1 MLDAWPTSSLAADQA
16 VAAARAVR
24 GEDVAPDA
32 GWNVE
37 DFAVAL
43 NARVP
48 LVKGALC
55 AYKTG
60 VQKLNDKLFRSRTA
74 PIPNKTSEDVA
85 RNLKAAPRQLDLM
98 LNSAFQSGVQ
108 ASLAIVKSWHPTVD
122 LNLFRALREGSE
134 AEVGADKYL
143 PSCC

>member
-1 MLDAWPTSSLAADQA
+1 LLDAWPTSSLAADQVVA
-16 VAAARAVR
+16 VARTVR

-32 GWNVE
+32 GWNVK

-60 VQKLNDKLFRSRTA
+60 V
-74 PIPNKTSEDVA
+74 
-85 RNLKAAPRQLDLM
+85 
-98 LNSAFQSGVQ
+98 
-108 ASLAIVKSWHPTVD
+108 
-122 LNLFRALREGSE
+122 
-134 AEVGADKYL
+134 
-143 PSCC
+143 